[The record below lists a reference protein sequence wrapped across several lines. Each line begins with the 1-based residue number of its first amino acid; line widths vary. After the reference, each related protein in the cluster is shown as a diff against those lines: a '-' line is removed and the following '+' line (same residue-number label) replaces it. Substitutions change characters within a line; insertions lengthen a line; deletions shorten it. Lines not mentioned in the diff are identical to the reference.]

1 MAFYSINKRL
11 RGERTVY
18 STSVKQKNKGK
29 IVFSKS
35 KTFTSRSSALKWAR
49 GLISQLEADET
60 NLTAGYREVTFGD
73 LIVEYEKYKA
83 KSNRPLGRT
92 ASFTYRIIRNY
103 PISQLIASK
112 IKSHDIVHYCT
123 ARKESDSQPGP
134 ATIAIDVSVIRK
146 VLRIGKSLLGVNC
159 TQQPVV
165 EAYQALYDL
174 KLIARSTTRKRR
186 LEGNEYDRLLAF
198 FEQKEKHRSTV
209 IPYRAIFKTSL
220 ATCLR
225 ISEVTSAYFG
235 ESD

>member
-1 MAFYSINKRL
+1 M
-11 RGERTVY
+11 
-18 STSVKQKNKGK
+18 
-29 IVFSKS
+29 
-35 KTFTSRSSALKWAR
+35 
-49 GLISQLEADET
+49 
-60 NLTAGYREVTFGD
+60 TAGYREVTFGD

-209 IPYRAIFKTSL
+209 IPYRV
-220 ATCLR
+220 LR
-225 ISEVTSAYFG
+225 SYQEHNSRSAKREVRHWDQVGYWSTEQKSCSAFLSTMMDVRRKRFPVSFLYFG
-235 ESD
+235 IL